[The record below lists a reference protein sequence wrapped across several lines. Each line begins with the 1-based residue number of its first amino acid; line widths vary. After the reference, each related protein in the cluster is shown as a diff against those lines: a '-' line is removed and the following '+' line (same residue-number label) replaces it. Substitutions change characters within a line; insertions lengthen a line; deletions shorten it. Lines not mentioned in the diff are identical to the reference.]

1 MQNVKKWR
9 MKERKESFEICKEKE
24 NELSTDSDD
33 WEEEQWRKRK
43 LRKGSY
49 EQPYGMTQSRFKTSL
64 CRNFEANGSCPYK
77 HKCKFAH
84 GLH

>member
-1 MQNVKKWR
+1 MHNTSKWEI
-9 MKERKESFEICKEKE
+9 KDRKDSYDVCKEKE

-33 WEEEQWRKRK
+33 WEDEQCRNRNVKREP
-43 LRKGSY
+43 Y
-49 EQPYGMTQSRFKTSL
+49 EQSYGTNQSRFKTSL
-64 CRNFEANGSCPYK
+64 CRNYEASGSCPYK

>member
-33 WEEEQWRKRK
+33 W
-43 LRKGSY
+43 
-49 EQPYGMTQSRFKTSL
+49 
-64 CRNFEANGSCPYK
+64 
-77 HKCKFAH
+77 
-84 GLH
+84 